1 MPSTLS
7 KVSHAPEKNIEE
19 IRNGQKNY
27 ILSSVYLHLITF
39 TICIQPRIQLSLQH
53 LNNNSVLYAQNNGYN
68 MFISSIGQL
77 ILVPIYTALSSS
89 YGRKPLMTFGAGVAF
104 LVRLIEYARPSYN
117 IINSTTFTGM
127 FTYAV
132 MSGSTLMIS
141 DLYDKNPRRA
151 AIELSKVK
159 MGYILATVLSPIPS
173 SFLANYSPRLSF
185 LISSILCFIN
195 LIHIN
200 YNLKETLDEKKK
212 KPLNKSL
219 KLRKIN
225 PLSFLELFYHGK
237 RLVCLTLM
245 ESLAFLTKT
254 SSSNRLISLL
264 QRDYF
269 SINNNNNNNGGSWDL
284 IQQSYLDTF
293 TNILRIPGY
302 FKSKD
307 LFAKIGLKNSMYLGN
322 SISIISLFIQR
333 YTISPL
339 YHYFVALFN
348 SFNGI
353 GIVGIN
359 AMLRIEAKE
368 VGIKNDDLQM
378 YLSNLTRLIMAF
390 SQIFLPRLYQ
400 FSSINTNDVRNYYL
414 LIMIV
419 PLLNNAFG
427 KFCL

>member
-1 MPSTLS
+1 
-7 KVSHAPEKNIEE
+7 
-19 IRNGQKNY
+19 
-27 ILSSVYLHLITF
+27 
-39 TICIQPRIQLSLQH
+39 
-53 LNNNSVLYAQNNGYN
+53 
-68 MFISSIGQL
+68 
-77 ILVPIYTALSSS
+77 VPIYTALSSS

-141 DLYDKNPRRA
+141 DLYDKNPSRA

-307 LFAKIGLKNSMYLGN
+307 LFAKIGLKNSIYLGN

-368 VGIKNDDLQM
+368 VGIKNDELQM
-378 YLSNLTRLIMAF
+378 YLSNLT
-390 SQIFLPRLYQ
+390 
-400 FSSINTNDVRNYYL
+400 
-414 LIMIV
+414 
-419 PLLNNAFG
+419 
-427 KFCL
+427 

>member
-141 DLYDKNPRRA
+141 DLYDKNPSRA

-212 KPLNKSL
+212 K
-219 KLRKIN
+219 
-225 PLSFLELFYHGK
+225 
-237 RLVCLTLM
+237 LTQ
-245 ESLAFLTKT
+245 
-254 SSSNRLISLL
+254 I
-264 QRDYF
+264 
-269 SINNNNNNNGGSWDL
+269 
-284 IQQSYLDTF
+284 
-293 TNILRIPGY
+293 
-302 FKSKD
+302 
-307 LFAKIGLKNSMYLGN
+307 IGLMWNKVFLC
-322 SISIISLFIQR
+322 L
-333 YTISPL
+333 
-339 YHYFVALFN
+339 
-348 SFNGI
+348 
-353 GIVGIN
+353 IN
-359 AMLRIEAKE
+359 ETPI
-368 VGIKNDDLQM
+368 
-378 YLSNLTRLIMAF
+378 
-390 SQIFLPRLYQ
+390 
-400 FSSINTNDVRNYYL
+400 
-414 LIMIV
+414 
-419 PLLNNAFG
+419 
-427 KFCL
+427 